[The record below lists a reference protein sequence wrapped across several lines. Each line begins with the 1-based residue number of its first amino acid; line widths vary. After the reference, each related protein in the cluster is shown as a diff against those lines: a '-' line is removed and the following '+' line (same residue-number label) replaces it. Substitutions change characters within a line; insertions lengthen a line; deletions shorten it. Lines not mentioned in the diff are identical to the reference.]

1 MGYHHDV
8 FVSFRGR
15 DVRYKFVDHL
25 FAALRRKNVRPFRD
39 TTDLGRG
46 VDIEEGIR
54 WAIERSRLYVVVLS
68 PNYASSP
75 WCLDELVR
83 MMKCASRGGK
93 KKKTVFPVFY
103 HVSPED
109 LFDCYMDD
117 VDRHRMKYSH
127 ERVNGWIQAL
137 ERVVGIAGWV
147 VTSDRHDVFVSFRG
161 RDVRYKF
168 ADHLFAALRRN
179 NVKAFRDC
187 SDLRRGVIIEEG
199 IQQAIERSRLY
210 VVILTQ
216 NYASSHWCLDELV
229 KVMKCSNHGKKGIV
243 FPIFY
248 HVSPAD
254 LFGCYIDDFDHH
266 MIKYSYERV
275 NNWIQALNCIVE
287 ISGWEVTDN

>member
-83 MMKCASRGGK
+83 MMKCASRVMKCASRGG

-147 VTSDRHDVFVSFRG
+147 VTSDRYV
-161 RDVRYKF
+161 KKKCT
-168 ADHLFAALRRN
+168 LF
-179 NVKAFRDC
+179 
-187 SDLRRGVIIEEG
+187 
-199 IQQAIERSRLY
+199 Y
-210 VVILTQ
+210 
-216 NYASSHWCLDELV
+216 SS
-229 KVMKCSNHGKKGIV
+229 KTK
-243 FPIFY
+243 
-248 HVSPAD
+248 
-254 LFGCYIDDFDHH
+254 IDFQ
-266 MIKYSYERV
+266 V
-275 NNWIQALNCIVE
+275 
-287 ISGWEVTDN
+287 